1 MPSITVHNI
10 PGDVYLAIRE
20 RAAQLRRSMVA
31 EIRTIL
37 EEATKPVVRVKLG
50 SLLVDIGRDAGL
62 TEQEAEAFN
71 KLRVRTFP
79 CLFR

>member
-20 RAAQLRRSMVA
+20 RAAQQRRSMAA

-71 KLRVRTFP
+71 KLRV
-79 CLFR
+79 